1 MRSWPAL
8 YQMFPA
14 WDAAGV
20 DTGDEGNLM
29 RADVWH
35 GHDAIDPA
43 LLARARETREWLV
56 NPLSHL
62 AGVDVALLM
71 TSDKET
77 AIALDIEDGP
87 VTSTVART
95 GSGDTLV
102 PYDATLDWYG
112 DELRS
117 RVELVNEVSHVHAKL
132 LNDSAIWERA
142 KS

>member
-1 MRSWPAL
+1 MRSWPVL

-14 WDAAGV
+14 WDAEGV
-20 DTGDEGNLM
+20 DTGDVGNLM
-29 RADVWH
+29 RPDIWT
-35 GHDAIDPA
+35 GHDAIDSA
-43 LLARARETREWLV
+43 MLARTKETREWLV
-56 NPLSHL
+56 DPLSHL
-62 AGVDVALLM
+62 ACVDVAVLM
-71 TSDKET
+71 TSDKKT
-77 AIALDIEDGP
+77 SIALDIEDGS

-117 RVELVNEVSHVHAKL
+117 HVELVNEVSHVHAKL